1 MDFGSA
7 AHEHQLKQYI
17 ISLLVHAA
25 YADHDFSLI
34 EKKYLGYAA
43 KSLGIAESEVATIR
57 LNPSVYEMTPPP
69 SEQERMNVLYFLLF
83 MMRADQ
89 QLKPEEEEICHH
101 LGFKLGFRRELIS
114 DLVNV
119 MKDCL
124 DKDIPPNAMIEYV
137 RTYLN

>member
-7 AHEHQLKQYI
+7 AHEHQLKLYI
-17 ISLLVHAA
+17 ISLLVQGAQ
-25 YADHDFSLI
+25 ADHDFSTI
-34 EKKYLGYAA
+34 EKKYLSYAA
-43 KSLGIAESEVATIR
+43 KSLGITESEVAAIR
-57 LNPSVYEMTPPP
+57 LNPSAFEMAPPQ
-69 SEQERMNVLYFLLF
+69 SEQERMNLLYYLLF

-89 QLKPEEEEICHH
+89 AVKTEEEAICHH

-124 DKDIPPNAMIEYV
+124 GKEIPPDAMMERV
-137 RTYLN
+137 RAYLN